1 MPAVRKYPPDLMDS
15 AVRMVLH
22 IRRQDPQRPGIVGM
36 VGDLMGIH
44 PEVLRHWVRKAE
56 PEPAPAAD
64 AAVPAAAASAAT
76 AVAAAERPVG
86 EPIVERIECLE
97 RENADLRRANQV
109 LKAAAVLFAS
119 ELQHAAVG

>member
-15 AVRMVLH
+15 AVRMVLD
-22 IRRQDPQRPGIVGM
+22 IRRQDPQRVGIVGT

-44 PEVLRHWVRKAE
+44 PEVLRHWVKKAE
-56 PEPAPAAD
+56 PEPAAEPASPTPD
-64 AAVPAAAASAAT
+64 
-76 AVAAAERPVG
+76 RPVG
-86 EPIVERIECLE
+86 RPSAERIESLE

-119 ELQHAAVG
+119 ELQHTAG

>member
-15 AVRMVLH
+15 AVRMVLE
-22 IRRQDPQRPGIVGM
+22 IRRQDPQRTGIVGT

-44 PEVLRHWVRKAE
+44 PEVLRHWVKKAE
-56 PEPAPAAD
+56 PVTVAEPMSPEQD
-64 AAVPAAAASAAT
+64 P
-76 AVAAAERPVG
+76 PVG
-86 EPIVERIECLE
+86 GLSADRIASLE

-119 ELQHAAVG
+119 ELQHTAAG